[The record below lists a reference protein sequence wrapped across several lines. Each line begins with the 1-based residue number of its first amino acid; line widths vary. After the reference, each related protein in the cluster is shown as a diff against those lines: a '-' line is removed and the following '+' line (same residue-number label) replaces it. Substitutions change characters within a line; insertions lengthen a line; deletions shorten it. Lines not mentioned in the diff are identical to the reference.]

1 MANLVWGTL
10 GTGVQELKRQ
20 LNRHNPTRLPRL
32 KESFDVFDTL
42 TQARVMEF
50 QYRKK
55 IGVDGIAGKKTFAKL
70 SAKSTPSSPTGRCI
84 VVSLIENNLIAF
96 IDGLIARRVF
106 RISGGSASHPT
117 RRGVFP
123 MSNRR
128 LKNHTSSKYP
138 IPPGNMDFSLFF
150 DGAIALHQGPPSEPS
165 HGCIHVGKPHAE
177 SLFKWAGKTNV
188 LVIVAKLTK

>member
-1 MANLVWGTL
+1 MGNLTWGMQGAEVL
-10 GTGVQELKRQ
+10 ELKRSINQ
-20 LNRHNPTRLPRL
+20 HNPTRLPRL
-32 KESFDVFDTL
+32 RENFDFFDTL
-42 TQARVMEF
+42 AQARVMEF
-50 QYRKK
+50 QYRKR
-55 IGVDGIAGKKTFAKL
+55 IGVDGIVGKKTLHRLNKR
-70 SAKSTPSSPTGRCI
+70 STPNAPAGRCI

-96 IDGLIARRVF
+96 SGGEVAQRVY
-106 RISGGSASHPT
+106 RISGGTKSHPT

-150 DGAIALHQGPPSEPS
+150 DRAIALHQGPPAEQS
-165 HGCIHVGKPHAE
+165 HGCIHIGKPYAGK
-177 SLFKWAGKTNV
+177 LFRWAGKRDV